1 VSFAY
6 DSGLLDATASATLRK
21 NADWL
26 KANEGVR
33 VQVAGRCDQRGT
45 VAYNLALGQR
55 RATSV
60 RDYYI
65 KLGVSGGR
73 VATISYGKE
82 DPVCEEASEECWSK
96 NRTAT
101 TLKATPA
108 NISGVFSAWPR
119 LAQLTARTMI
129 EKYGLPQEKSA
140 ARLRWTRASPWKTI
154 VVTPDAASPLEQTV
168 AYTVP
173 AEKADALRK
182 FQHGLSLDTKRGT
195 MTARGD
201 SEAVN
206 RLTLNLA
213 HDVASGKMT
222 PAQAERFFTRE
233 LRLEQAGKSSPDTE
247 RLLF

>member
-1 VSFAY
+1 MRRRARPCARTPIGSRR
-6 DSGLLDATASATLRK
+6 TRAS
-21 NADWL
+21 
-26 KANEGVR
+26 R

-129 EKYGLPQEKSA
+129 EKYGLPQEKIR
-140 ARLRWTRASPWKTI
+140 ARLRWTRAES
-154 VVTPDAASPLEQTV
+154 LENDRRHPGRGFT
-168 AYTVP
+168 AGADGRLPVP
-173 AEKADALRK
+173 R
-182 FQHGLSLDTKRGT
+182 
-195 MTARGD
+195 
-201 SEAVN
+201 
-206 RLTLNLA
+206 
-213 HDVASGKMT
+213 
-222 PAQAERFFTRE
+222 
-233 LRLEQAGKSSPDTE
+233 
-247 RLLF
+247 